1 MWLGKEKIF
10 LKNKAANVDLHL
22 NGFCVY
28 LNPAYLCSPEANIYS
43 IEFTRFKVR
52 NMDSG
57 DILFEI
63 NKPPDDQLPQD
74 LPPDAARFVRYQF
87 PPDFLRLKT
96 IGAT

>member
-1 MWLGKEKIF
+1 MLSD
-10 LKNKAANVDLHL
+10 AD
-22 NGFCVY
+22 
-28 LNPAYLCSPEANIYS
+28 YLCTPEANIYN

-52 NMDSG
+52 NMDTG
-57 DILFEI
+57 EVLFEI
-63 NKPPDDQLPQD
+63 SKPPDHQLSQD